1 MVAQTRLP
9 HGFVLGLDLIKNI
22 GKLTDIHFKLRVLV
36 ITSRDDNGDN
46 WILEWLPDEKERKE
60 VDTLIV
66 ANHDMLHFFPASV
79 NNLFVAHSSGTPS
92 AASSSAAS
100 FIAPQEEKQI
110 LNFKERNAIIENAL
124 LQSGLF
130 NNADDSIG
138 LLNQTQQCLQQ
149 GVMSN
154 EQDGE
159 IRFVPML
166 TITGHY
172 TVQGKLKEVLTCNC
186 RSGISKSGKTMTNLC
201 AHKLATYLD
210 AFASNEELSS
220 NLQACLVK
228 YKQAIK
234 LSSVSVARVAAG
246 CGQKKLGGAEHAV
259 GKKSQQPTKAANAKS
274 GEKRGKMV
282 KCVCSAKI
290 QPGWGRCSQCNT
302 PRPQEQTCPQCQTSF
317 GFQKLKFCPIADCN
331 YKFEINAEESG
342 VTAAEALLALVNV
355 QPEVVA
361 SIGNSSSADNNGHIN
376 IRDLD
381 TATYDLKYFI
391 IFN

>member
-100 FIAPQEEKQI
+100 FTAPQEEKQI

-138 LLNQTQQCLQQ
+138 LLNQTQQCRD
-149 GVMSN
+149 VK
-154 EQDGE
+154 
-159 IRFVPML
+159 R
-166 TITGHY
+166 TGRR
-172 TVQGKLKEVLTCNC
+172 N
-186 RSGISKSGKTMTNLC
+186 
-201 AHKLATYLD
+201 
-210 AFASNEELSS
+210 
-220 NLQACLVK
+220 
-228 YKQAIK
+228 
-234 LSSVSVARVAAG
+234 
-246 CGQKKLGGAEHAV
+246 
-259 GKKSQQPTKAANAKS
+259 
-274 GEKRGKMV
+274 
-282 KCVCSAKI
+282 
-290 QPGWGRCSQCNT
+290 
-302 PRPQEQTCPQCQTSF
+302 
-317 GFQKLKFCPIADCN
+317 
-331 YKFEINAEESG
+331 
-342 VTAAEALLALVNV
+342 
-355 QPEVVA
+355 
-361 SIGNSSSADNNGHIN
+361 
-376 IRDLD
+376 
-381 TATYDLKYFI
+381 
-391 IFN
+391 